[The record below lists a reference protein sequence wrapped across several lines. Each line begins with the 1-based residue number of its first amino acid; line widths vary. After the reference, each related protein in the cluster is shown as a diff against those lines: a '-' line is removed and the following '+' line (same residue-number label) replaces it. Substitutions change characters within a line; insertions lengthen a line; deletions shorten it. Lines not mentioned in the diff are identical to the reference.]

1 MNIDDKDS
9 GNIDPGIAEIANFE
23 PSDYAGIN
31 NYGAAEDYAEGNDG
45 NQEKDGDG
53 DGGGGDGGGRDGGD

>member
-1 MNIDDKDS
+1 LIYNNANIDFEIVKIMNIDDKDS

-45 NQEKDGDG
+45 N
-53 DGGGGDGGGRDGGD
+53 